1 MSTDLQELQNRL
13 WGVADELRANSG
25 LKASEYASPVLGLI
39 FLRYANDRFDSITK
53 QIGSGSDRYTPGPEA
68 YIAQGAIY
76 VPDQARFE
84 TLVNLPE
91 GADLGKSINDAMK
104 AIEKTTQVLMEFFR
118 QTIPLSVMM
127 FLLNFSVP
135 CGRYPN
141 RLKGTVW
148 THIRIFPWKVR
159 YV

>member
-39 FLRYANDRFDSITK
+39 FLRYANDRFDSITE

-76 VPDQARFE
+76 VPDEARFE

-91 GADLGKSINDAMK
+91 GADLGKICRVHLHA
-104 AIEKTTQVLMEFFR
+104 VLCSS
-118 QTIPLSVMM
+118 Q
-127 FLLNFSVP
+127 
-135 CGRYPN
+135 
-141 RLKGTVW
+141 
-148 THIRIFPWKVR
+148 
-159 YV
+159 